1 MIINLIIIITASL
14 IYYTYHVKEDVV
26 DSGKE
31 ALIRRLRIK
40 AGESGHLANDLLLKQ
55 KWHFYNWVKVAIF
68 GVLTAY
74 LYGGIS
80 LLSLY
85 VIVIIATLRIVY
97 FNPSV
102 SMELYGSYTWKYFF
116 HIGQGKWE
124 KLFEGKEVLYY
135 LTNLAI
141 LIICYCL
148 IIFRVY

>member
-1 MIINLIIIITASL
+1 VILNLIIITIASL
-14 IYYTYHVKEDVV
+14 VYYTYHVKEDVV

-40 AGESGHLANDLLLKQ
+40 AGEQEHLSDDLKLKQ
-55 KWHFYNWVKVAIF
+55 DWHFYNWVKVAIF

-74 LYGGIS
+74 LYGSIS

-97 FNPSV
+97 FNPFI
-102 SMELYGSYTWKYFF
+102 SMELYGAYTWKYFF

-124 KLFEGKEVLYY
+124 RLFEGKEKLYY
-135 LTNLAI
+135 FSNLLL
-141 LIICYCL
+141 LIICYFL
-148 IIFRVY
+148 IIFGIY